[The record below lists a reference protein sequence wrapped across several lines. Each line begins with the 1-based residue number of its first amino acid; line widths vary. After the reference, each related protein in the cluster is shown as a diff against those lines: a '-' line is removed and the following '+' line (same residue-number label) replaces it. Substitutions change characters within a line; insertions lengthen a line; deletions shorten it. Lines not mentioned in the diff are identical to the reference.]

1 MVGGPDSVPDFL
13 KEEEQ
18 MVGGPDSVPDFLKE
32 EEPVTVEE
40 PMVGGPDS
48 VPDFLK
54 EEEPELIVDE
64 PMVGG
69 PDSVPDFLKDEEP
82 DMSIMPVPEEPDMS
96 IQPVP
101 EEPDMSIQ
109 PVIDEP
115 DQSIEP
121 IEGKPEGAKKWN
133 DAEHGQMMIGGWE
146 DEEPMPTIDE
156 PEILIDEPE
165 ILIDEPEIDGGWTPD
180 FLKEPEVVL
189 DPRENYTGD
198 YVIDGYEGNKNDW
211 HYVNISWDS
220 ATEEFTWSNRAGVQW
235 TLRET
240 DYPNVLEVGEDCPYY
255 TSGHTEASVV
265 FNEDGSVKS
274 IAGPWNEIYLK

>member
-1 MVGGPDSVPDFL
+1 MPTID
-13 KEEEQ
+13 
-18 MVGGPDSVPDFLKE
+18 
-32 EEPVTVEE
+32 
-40 PMVGGPDS
+40 
-48 VPDFLK
+48 
-54 EEEPELIVDE
+54 EPEPLPE
-64 PMVGG
+64 
-69 PDSVPDFLKDEEP
+69 KK
-82 DMSIMPVPEEPDMS
+82 IMPA
-96 IQPVP
+96 
-101 EEPDMSIQ
+101 

-115 DQSIEP
+115 DQLIEP

-133 DAEHGQMMIGGWE
+133 DAEHGQMMIGGWD
-146 DEEPMPTIDE
+146 DEEPMPT
-156 PEILIDEPE
+156 IDEPE

-180 FLKEPEVVL
+180 FLKEPEVAVDPIPEPEEPIVL